1 MKREEWIR
9 HNFGDVTQT
18 FSNGVVTASDLSSL
32 LEKIET
38 DLSLV
43 HAAYYTEMSALSGL
57 LTGSREGCEATRL
70 RMPHLMRSDWRA
82 NFLLL
87 ARLPAYLVALQE
99 LRNEA

>member
-1 MKREEWIR
+1 MDFDLLDNLPGREFRRVGSGGYSFSFSQRQNSPSEYEDLPKNVEERALVKREEWIR

-43 HAAYYTEMSALSGL
+43 HAAYYTEMSALS
-57 LTGSREGCEATRL
+57 
-70 RMPHLMRSDWRA
+70 
-82 NFLLL
+82 
-87 ARLPAYLVALQE
+87 
-99 LRNEA
+99 